1 MRLTMTGLLVCA
13 LALPGASALAQAEPA
28 PLPLVS
34 VTSIPDGWSQ
44 RTDLRPVL
52 QVFPDGTAVHSPD
65 AVSKDRKPETA
76 AKRVDGTVPEDVLA
90 AAREEITALREVDF
104 GIPAG
109 EGKGTTIID
118 LMPADVEGE
127 THLVVY
133 SPDASDGLNDDQKAA
148 RKRFT
153 DLYKKLVDAFKE
165 KR

>member
-13 LALPGASALAQAEPA
+13 LALPGAGALAHADPA

-34 VTSIPDGWSQ
+34 LTTIPDGWSQ

-52 QVFPDGTAVHSPD
+52 QVFADGEAVHQPD

-76 AKRVDGTVPEDVLA
+76 PKKVTGKVASDVIS
-90 AAREEITALREVDF
+90 AAREEIDALKEIDF

-109 EGKGTTIID
+109 DNRGTQIID
-118 LMPADVEGE
+118 LMPDDPADEV
-127 THLVVY
+127 HLVVY
-133 SPDASDGLNDDQKAA
+133 SPEASDGLNPEQKDA

-153 DLYKKLVDAFKE
+153 DLYKK
-165 KR
+165 

>member
-1 MRLTMTGLLVCA
+1 MRPTMTGLLVCA
-13 LALPGASALAQAEPA
+13 LVLPGVSAVAHAEPT

-52 QVFPDGTAVHSPD
+52 QVFSDGTAVHSPD

-76 AKRVDGTVPEDVLA
+76 AKKINGTVPDDVLE
-90 AAREEITALREVDF
+90 AARAEITALQEVDF

-118 LMPADVEGE
+118 LMPADFDGE

-133 SPDASDGLNDDQKAA
+133 SPEVSDGLDPDQQAA

>member
-13 LALPGASALAQAEPA
+13 LALPGAGTLAHADPA

-34 VTSIPDGWSQ
+34 LTTIPDGWSQ

-52 QVFPDGTAVHSPD
+52 QIFADGEAVHQPD

-76 AKRVDGTVPEDVLA
+76 PKKVTGKVASDVIS
-90 AAREEITALREVDF
+90 AAREEIDALKEIDF

-109 EGKGTTIID
+109 DNRGTRIID
-118 LMPADVEGE
+118 LMPDDPADEV
-127 THLVVY
+127 HLVVY
-133 SPDASDGLNDDQKAA
+133 SPEASDGLNPEQKDA

-153 DLYKKLVDAFKE
+153 DLYKKLVDAFKS
-165 KR
+165 

>member
-13 LALPGASALAQAEPA
+13 LALPGAGALAHADPA

-34 VTSIPDGWSQ
+34 LTTIPDGWSQ

-52 QVFPDGTAVHSPD
+52 QVFADGEAVHQPD

-76 AKRVDGTVPEDVLA
+76 PKKVTGKVASDVIS
-90 AAREEITALREVDF
+90 AAREEINALKEIDF

-109 EGKGTTIID
+109 DNRGTQIID
-118 LMPADVEGE
+118 LMPDDPADEV
-127 THLVVY
+127 HLVVY
-133 SPDASDGLNDDQKAA
+133 SPEASDGLDPAQKDA

-153 DLYKKLVDAFKE
+153 DLYKKLVDAFKS
-165 KR
+165 

>member
-13 LALPGASALAQAEPA
+13 LALPGAGALAHADPA

-34 VTSIPDGWSQ
+34 LTTIPDGWSQ

-52 QVFPDGTAVHSPD
+52 QIFADGEAVHQPD

-76 AKRVDGTVPEDVLA
+76 PKKVTGKVASDVIS
-90 AAREEITALREVDF
+90 AAREEIDALKEIDF

-109 EGKGTTIID
+109 DNRGTQIID
-118 LMPADVEGE
+118 LMPDDPAGE
-127 THLVVY
+127 VHLVVY
-133 SPDASDGLNDDQKAA
+133 SPEASDGLNPEQKDA

-153 DLYKKLVDAFKE
+153 DLYKKLVDAFKS
-165 KR
+165 

>member
-1 MRLTMTGLLVCA
+1 MTGLLVCA
-13 LALPGASALAQAEPA
+13 LALPGASAVAQAEPA

-52 QVFPDGTAVHSPD
+52 QVFADGKAVHSPD

-133 SPDASDGLNDDQKAA
+133 SPDSSDGLNDEQKAA

-153 DLYKKLVDAFKE
+153 DLSKKLIDAFKE